1 MLLAL
6 ESNNGFPFI
15 TTDSLQLTFVY
26 RRKWLRLPWQWTGAI
41 SRPVII
47 IRMLIHLIVDTES
60 ETISIKLLSRRCW
73 FQGRRRRGNFARFS
87 SRVLKASSQCTM
99 RCINITKENN
109 FFLCKVYR
117 IKLNEW
123 DVDQWERNS
132 INAKRLNYK
141 TCLWVNIITSA
152 EKERPRLRI
161 SNPHSLAYFKYFTLW
176 CHRRRRLIATLIVSR
191 SLSRRRILDDWLI
204 IRWELIMRES
214 IWRGSL
220 WWPFVVCLRILK
232 KLMMWTFLRNNFG
245 FSDRPM
251 FVDLF
256 RRKKNLLWKNENEM
270 SVSIDISPGGTL
282 WNGVSSS
289 VEHNVEHTKCEVS
302 GYRERSINVNLIWC
316 NCGCYLDVSF
326 IHGNH

>member
-1 MLLAL
+1 MTVDRGDRSPCHHHPNADTPNCWHR
-6 ESNNGFPFI
+6 ERNNLDQTI
-15 TTDSLQLTFVY
+15 VSAVL
-26 RRKWLRLPWQWTGAI
+26 I
-41 SRPVII
+41 SRSPSKRQFRPVFVSCFKGEQSVYDEMYQYHE
-47 IRMLIHLIVDTES
+47 REQL
-60 ETISIKLLSRRCW
+60 
-73 FQGRRRRGNFARFS
+73 
-87 SRVLKASSQCTM
+87 
-99 RCINITKENN
+99 
-109 FFLCKVYR
+109 FLCKVYR

-220 WWPFVVCLRILK
+220 WWPFVVCLRILE
-232 KLMMWTFLRNNFG
+232 KLMMWNFLRNNFG

-256 RRKKNLLWKNENEM
+256 QRKKKSVVKEWKWDERF
-270 SVSIDISPGGTL
+270 
-282 WNGVSSS
+282 
-289 VEHNVEHTKCEVS
+289 
-302 GYRERSINVNLIWC
+302 YR
-316 NCGCYLDVSF
+316 
-326 IHGNH
+326 H